1 MTDPLTVA
9 YQNNNPSES
18 ANAGRTE
25 RIEKYTGDYVL
36 PEGADFGFDLRTQ
49 HLIPIEYKSEGSQ
62 PLKGQANDKMGKLEF
77 HWPDFK
83 SLITDNEDYDKFA
96 GPNKLAFFY
105 SPEIHFSDSIKT
117 IGLAQGIGVSFEGP
131 IRSLISVSAGLSYQS
146 MNFDNKTV
154 FSGKVPPHGP
164 FQPPD
169 TNRTFYMIDS
179 IEIRSGS
186 YKFLEL
192 PVSLNFKF
200 LETTKSEVWLGTGI
214 SAIAFLR
221 QEYTYETLLEEV
233 SESSSVS
240 VKAWEN
246 IYPLASLNFSLL
258 YRYNLSYRSLMHG
271 SIQYKQHLVPMG
283 YNSMKLN
290 RLTLQVGII
299 YLFGRED

>member
-1 MTDPLTVA
+1 MKLQTDLKVFKRILVPVSLEEIDFKNQYNPARLIAVE
-9 YQNNNPSES
+9 YQPES
-18 ANAGRTE
+18 SQ
-25 RIEKYTGDYVL
+25 L
-36 PEGADFGFDLRTQ
+36 PIRHATD
-49 HLIPIEYKSEGSQ
+49 
-62 PLKGQANDKMGKLEF
+62 KGGKLEF
-77 HWPDFK
+77 YWPDFK
-83 SLITDNEDYDKFA
+83 SLITNNEDYDKFA
-96 GPNKLAFFY
+96 GPNKLELFY

-117 IGLAQGIGVSFEGP
+117 IGLAQGIGVSFEGRL
-131 IRSLISVSAGLSYQS
+131 RSLISVSAGLSYQS
-146 MNFDNKTV
+146 INFNNETV
-154 FSGKVPPHGP
+154 FKVPPTIP
-164 FQPPD
+164 PLQPAD
-169 TNRTFYMIDS
+169 TNRIFYMIDS

-221 QEYTYETLLEEV
+221 QEYTYETLVEEV

-299 YLFGRED
+299 YRFGRED